1 MANAGRKTKPL
12 PTVKW
17 FLPLLLKINPVKL
30 STRLLAPRVLA
41 NFYIA
46 IDAVI
51 ANKIRS
57 LLTALGI
64 IFGVAAVI
72 AMLAIGNGAQQE
84 ILNQIKLVGVNNI
97 VIKPIIEQK
106 EEKLNEQAGGK
117 KEKKKFSPGL
127 TIRDVNSIKKT
138 IPGLTRISPEIILN
152 SHVIR
157 NGVRRSAK
165 LVGVEPSYFEIYD
178 FQLVDGQM
186 FSAEHMTL
194 GGPVCIIGSSL
205 KSKFFPTENPVG
217 KSIKVGPHWLT
228 IIGVLKERLVTQSSI
243 SKLGIR
249 DFNMDVYAPL
259 QTVLIRYENRD
270 LVTTEAIRLANM
282 RSRGMV
288 IINDNSASEE
298 SEEEKKNYHQL
309 DRLVIQVDET
319 TRMQTT
325 AEVLSRLLT
334 RRHYEV
340 VDFEIEIP
348 ELLLKQQQR
357 TNDIFN
363 YVLGA
368 IAGISLLVGG
378 IGIMNIMLA
387 SVLERIKE
395 IGLRLSI
402 GAQKNDIIQQFLFE
416 AVMISVSG
424 GIIGV
429 VLGVTMASIVSVM
442 AGIPTIVSFTSILL
456 SFGVAATVGLIFGI
470 APARKAASQDP
481 IASLRYE

>member
-1 MANAGRKTKPL
+1 M
-12 PTVKW
+12 
-17 FLPLLLKINPVKL
+17 L
-30 STRLLAPRVLA
+30 SQRLLANL
-41 NFYIA
+41 YIA

-51 ANKIRS
+51 ANKVRS

-97 VIKPIIEQK
+97 VIKPIIEQE
-106 EEKLNEQAGGK
+106 EEKVTEQVGQ

-127 TIRDVNSIKKT
+127 TIRDVRSMERA
-138 IPGLTRISPEIILN
+138 IPGKLTISPEIILD
-152 SHVIR
+152 SYVIR
-157 NGVRRSAK
+157 NGLRRSAK
-165 LVGVEPSYFEIYD
+165 LVGVEPVYFDIYN
-178 FQLVDGQM
+178 FTLSEGQI
-186 FSAEHMTL
+186 FNQEQQRL
-194 GGPVCIIGSSL
+194 GAPVCIIGHSISA
-205 KSKFFPTENPVG
+205 KFFPTENPVG
-217 KSIKVGPHWLT
+217 KSIKVGQHWLK
-228 IIGVLKERLVTQSSI
+228 IVGVLAERVVSESSI

-249 DFNMDVYAPL
+249 NFNMDIYSPL
-259 QTVLIRYENRD
+259 QTVLIRYKNRD
-270 LVTTEAIRLANM
+270 KITAEALRLAAM
-282 RSRGMV
+282 QSRGMFFG
-288 IINDNSASEE
+288 NSGSGNEQSEL
-298 SEEEKKNYHQL
+298 EKKNYHQL
-309 DRLVIQVDET
+309 DRLVIQVSET
-319 TRMQTT
+319 NQLTPT
-325 AEVLSRLLT
+325 AEIISRLLE
-334 RRHYEV
+334 RRHYDV
-340 VDFEIEIP
+340 VDYEIEIP

-402 GAQKNDIIQQFLFE
+402 GAKKSDVVQQFLFE

-424 GIIGV
+424 GLIGV
-429 VLGVTMASIVSVM
+429 VLGITMALIVSEF
-442 AGIPTIVSFTSILL
+442 AGIPTIISFSSIVL

-470 APARKAASQDP
+470 APARRAASQDP
-481 IASLRYE
+481 ITSLRYE

>member
-1 MANAGRKTKPL
+1 M
-12 PTVKW
+12 
-17 FLPLLLKINPVKL
+17 IQ
-30 STRLLAPRVLA
+30 RLLANL
-41 NFYIA
+41 YIA

-97 VIKPIIEQK
+97 VVKPVIEQK
-106 EEKLNEQAGGK
+106 DEKIEEQVGK
-117 KEKKKFSPGL
+117 KDKKKFSPGL
-127 TIRDVNSIKKT
+127 TIRDVQGIRANV
-138 IPGLTRISPEIILN
+138 PGLKKISPEIILDTY
-152 SHVIR
+152 VIR
-157 NGVRRSAK
+157 KGFRRSAK
-165 LVGVEPSYFEIYD
+165 LVGVEPTYFEIYD
-178 FQLVDGQM
+178 FQVREGRM
-186 FSAEHMTL
+186 FNEDQQKTGA
-194 GGPVCIIGSSL
+194 PVCVIGHSIRT
-205 KSKFFPTENPVG
+205 KFFPTENPIG
-217 KSIKVGPHWLT
+217 KTIKVGPHWLT
-228 IIGVLKERLVTQSSI
+228 IVGVLGERTVSTSTI

-249 DFNMDVYAPL
+249 DFNMDVYIPL
-259 QTVLIRYENRD
+259 QTILIRYKNRD
-270 LVTTEAIRLANM
+270 LITAEALRMAAQ
-282 RSRGMV
+282 RSRGM
-288 IINDNSASEE
+288 IFNAPSSDNNAEQ
-298 SEEEKKNYHQL
+298 EKKNYHQL

-319 TRMQTT
+319 GRLQAT
-325 AEVLSRLLT
+325 AEIISRLLK
-334 RRHYEV
+334 RKHYDV
-340 VDFEIEIP
+340 VDYEIEIP

-402 GAQKNDIIQQFLFE
+402 GAKKSDVVQQFLFE

-424 GIIGV
+424 GI
-429 VLGVTMASIVSVM
+429 LGVILGVSMAYVVSSF
-442 AGIPTIVSFTSILL
+442 ANIPTIITFSSILL

-470 APARKAASQDP
+470 APARRAASQDP
-481 IASLRYE
+481 ITSLRYE

>member
-1 MANAGRKTKPL
+1 
-12 PTVKW
+12 
-17 FLPLLLKINPVKL
+17 VKL
-30 STRLLAPRVLA
+30 KSIVTPRLLANLL
-41 NFYIA
+41 IA

-51 ANKIRS
+51 ANRIRS

-106 EEKLNEQAGGK
+106 DEKVNEKVGK

-127 TIRDVNSIKKT
+127 TVRDVQSIHET
-138 IPGLTRISPEIILN
+138 IPTLTQVSPEIILDTY
-152 SHVIR
+152 VIR
-157 NGVRRSAK
+157 NGFRRSAK
-165 LVGVEPSYFEIYD
+165 LVGVDPAYFTIYD
-178 FQLVDGQM
+178 FQLSDGAL
-186 FSAEHMTL
+186 FSEEQRRT
-194 GGPVCIIGSSL
+194 GSPVCIIGSAL
-205 KSKFFPTENPVG
+205 KSRFFPKENPVG
-217 KSIKVGPHWLT
+217 KTMKVGTHWLT
-228 IIGVLKERLVTQSSI
+228 IIGVLKERTVSQASI
-243 SKLGIR
+243 NKLGIR

-259 QTVLIRYENRD
+259 QTVLVRYRNRD
-270 LVTTEAIRLANM
+270 LVTTEGIRLAAM
-282 RSRGMV
+282 RSQG
-288 IINDNSASEE
+288 NSNGNAQNASKENE
-298 SEEEKKNYHQL
+298 QEKKNYHQL
-309 DRLVIQVDET
+309 DRLVLQVD
-319 TRMQTT
+319 QTQKLQAT
-325 AEVLSRLLT
+325 AEIISRMLK
-334 RRHYEV
+334 RRHYDV
-340 VDFEIEIP
+340 VDYEIEIP

-395 IGLRLSI
+395 IGLRLAI
-402 GAQKNDIIQQFLFE
+402 GARKSDVVQQFLFE

-429 VLGVTMASIVSVM
+429 VLGVVFAYLVSSF
-442 AGIPTIVSFTSILL
+442 ANIPTIISFTSIVL

-470 APARKAASQDP
+470 APARKAAQQDP

>member
-1 MANAGRKTKPL
+1 MKFKSI
-12 PTVKW
+12 
-17 FLPLLLKINPVKL
+17 INP
-30 STRLLAPRVLA
+30 RLLANL
-41 NFYIA
+41 YIA
-46 IDAVI
+46 VDAVI
-51 ANKIRS
+51 ANRLRS

-106 EEKLNEQAGGK
+106 DEKVNEKVGK

-127 TIRDVNSIKKT
+127 TVRDVESIKRT
-138 IPGLTRISPEIILN
+138 IPTLTEVSPEIILDMY
-152 SHVIR
+152 VIR
-157 NGVRRSAK
+157 NGFRRSAK
-165 LVGVEPSYFEIYD
+165 LVGVDPAYFKIYD
-178 FQLVDGQM
+178 FQLSDGTVFNEEQQKNG
-186 FSAEHMTL
+186 S
-194 GGPVCIIGSSL
+194 PVCIIGSAL
-205 KSKFFPTENPVG
+205 KSRFFPKEDPIG
-217 KSIKVGPHWLT
+217 KTMKVGTHWLT
-228 IIGVLKERLVTQSSI
+228 IVGILKERSI
-243 SKLGIR
+243 SQASINKLGIR

-259 QTVLIRYENRD
+259 QSVLIRYRNRD
-270 LVTTEAIRLANM
+270 LITTEGIRLAAM
-282 RSRGMV
+282 RSQG
-288 IINDNSASEE
+288 NSNGNAQNASTENE
-298 SEEEKKNYHQL
+298 QEKKNYHQL
-309 DRLVIQVDET
+309 DRLVLQVD
-319 TRMQTT
+319 QTEKLQAT
-325 AEVLSRLLT
+325 AEIISRMLK
-334 RRHYEV
+334 RRHFEV
-340 VDFEIEIP
+340 VDYEIEIP

-395 IGLRLSI
+395 IGLRLAI
-402 GAQKNDIIQQFLFE
+402 GAKKSDVVQQFLFE
-416 AVMISVSG
+416 AVMISISG

-429 VLGVTMASIVSVM
+429 VLGILFAYLVSSFANIPTIISFASIV
-442 AGIPTIVSFTSILL
+442 L

-470 APARKAASQDP
+470 APARRAAQQDP

>member
-1 MANAGRKTKPL
+1 M
-12 PTVKW
+12 
-17 FLPLLLKINPVKL
+17 
-30 STRLLAPRVLA
+30 
-41 NFYIA
+41 
-46 IDAVI
+46 
-51 ANKIRS
+51 
-57 LLTALGI
+57 
-64 IFGVAAVI
+64 
-72 AMLAIGNGAQQE
+72 
-84 ILNQIKLVGVNNI
+84 GVNNI
-97 VIKPIIEQK
+97 VVKPIIEQK
-106 EEKLNEQAGGK
+106 EEKVAEEVNGK

-127 TIRDVNSIKKT
+127 TVRDVNSIETT
-138 IPGLTRISPEIILN
+138 IPGITRMSPEIILN
-152 SHVIR
+152 TNVIR
-157 NGVRRSAK
+157 NGIRRSAK
-165 LVGVEPSYFEIYD
+165 LVGVMPAYFEIYD
-178 FQLVDGQM
+178 FQLADGVM
-186 FSAEHMTL
+186 FNAEQLRT
-194 GGPVCIIGSSL
+194 GAPVCIIGSSL
-205 KSKFFPTENPVG
+205 KSRFFPTQSAIG

-228 IIGVLKERLVTQSSI
+228 IIGVTRERLVSQNSI

-249 DFNMDVYAPL
+249 DFNMDIYSPL

-270 LVTTEAIRLANM
+270 LITTEALRLANL
-282 RSRGMV
+282 RSQG
-288 IINDNSASEE
+288 IFFGSNTESEE
-298 SEEEKKNYHQL
+298 SELEKKNYHQL
-309 DRLVIQVDET
+309 DRLVIQIDET
-319 TRMQTT
+319 AKLQPI
-325 AEVLSRLLT
+325 AEIMSRLLT
-334 RRHYEV
+334 RKHYEV

-402 GAQKNDIIQQFLFE
+402 GAQKSDVVQQFLFE

-424 GIIGV
+424 GLIGV
-429 VLGVTMASIVSVM
+429 ILGVTLAYLVSSF
-442 AGIPTIVSFTSILL
+442 ADIPTIISFSSILL